1 MNTLARKYLG
11 RLIQVGELTVIDHTG
26 AATVFRGE
34 RPGRKSAIRLHDRKL
49 AFEMAIRPRLA
60 VGEAY
65 MDGRL
70 TIEEGTLYDFLDLA
84 VSNLALLNHQE
95 SRLGRIM
102 RRSATALDRYN
113 PVGRAQ
119 QNVAHHYD
127 LSDELFDLFLD
138 PDRQYSCAYYRSPDD
153 TLEAAQDQKKRH
165 IAAKLMLRPGQRVLD
180 IGCGWGG
187 MALYLASVE
196 DVEVTGVTL
205 SKEQHAVA
213 TRRAREAGLDHRVT
227 FKLQDYRLE
236 DGPYDRIVSV
246 GMFEHVGNL
255 HYREFFSKVH
265 DLLTPDG
272 VALLHTI
279 GCADPPGP
287 VASWMRKYIFPGGYL
302 PSLSEMLPHLE
313 QLGLWLNDFESLRTH
328 YAETLKDWND
338 RFQVHRTHVRDN
350 LYDERFCRMWEFYLQ
365 SCEANFRKSWLTVF
379 QLQMSRSMDALPY
392 TRDYMFDWERQS
404 PPAMPIAPPNR
415 TAMPGA
421 LPDQQVSAGD

>member
-1 MNTLARKYLG
+1 MNALARKYLG
-11 RLIQVGELTVIDHTG
+11 RLVKVGELTVIDHTG
-26 AATVFRGE
+26 MATVFRGE
-34 RPGRKSAIRLHDRKL
+34 TPGRKSTIRLHDRKL

-95 SRLGRIM
+95 TRLGRMM
-102 RRSATALDRYN
+102 RRSATVLDRYN

-138 PDRQYSCAYYRSPDD
+138 ADRQYSCAYYRTPDD

-165 IAAKLMLRPGQRVLD
+165 IAAKLMLRPGQKVLD

-187 MALYLASVE
+187 MALYLATVE

-227 FKLQDYRLE
+227 FKLQDYRHE
-236 DGPYDRIVSV
+236 EGPYDRIVSV

-255 HYREFFSKVH
+255 HYHEFFSKVH

-272 VALLHTI
+272 IALLHTI

-287 VASWMRKYIFPGGYL
+287 VASWIRKYIFPGGYL
-302 PSLSEMLPHLE
+302 PSLSEVLPHLE
-313 QLGLWLNDFESLRTH
+313 QLGLWLSDFESLRTH
-328 YAETLKDWND
+328 YAETLKDWNE
-338 RFQVHRTHVRDN
+338 RFQTHREHVRDN

-379 QLQMSRSMDALPY
+379 QLQMTRSIDAVPY

-404 PPAMPIAPPNR
+404 PPATPIAPPKQDIPK
-415 TAMPGA
+415 AH
-421 LPDQQVSAGD
+421 